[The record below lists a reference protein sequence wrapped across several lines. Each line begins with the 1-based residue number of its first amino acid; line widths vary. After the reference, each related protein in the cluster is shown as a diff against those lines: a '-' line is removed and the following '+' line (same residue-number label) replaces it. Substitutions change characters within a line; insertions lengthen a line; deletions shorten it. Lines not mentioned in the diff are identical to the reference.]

1 MLDYHTQTYYGVNK
15 WGVADIYDSPEPIS
29 HPDPRLSADP
39 PTLLDSY
46 FNISEGPHRKSVIE
60 YLETPMAGDEF
71 RGTPDPGVGRTG
83 TSSPNLVM
91 IVDNAESSPLGKYI
105 GSEMMAIT
113 VVLGWME
120 EPMSPL

>member
-1 MLDYHTQTYYGVNK
+1 MG
-15 WGVADIYDSPEPIS
+15 
-29 HPDPRLSADP
+29 
-39 PTLLDSY
+39 
-46 FNISEGPHRKSVIE
+46 F
-60 YLETPMAGDEF
+60 DEF
-71 RGTPDPGVGRTG
+71 KGTLGPGVGRTG

-113 VVLGWME
+113 VFSVGWR